1 MPKQLTF
8 MELVNRQH
16 IFEYI
21 PQRDPICLVHT
32 IYESSAE
39 HVKTGFFVEEGHL
52 LVSEGCLTEAGI
64 TENLAQSAAAHAGY
78 IARQQNMP
86 PKVGFIGNIKDLQIH
101 SLPPVNREVIT
112 EVRIK
117 AFVMNVTL
125 VTASSTCNGAPVAT
139 CEMKI
144 FLQE

>member
-1 MPKQLTF
+1 MA
-8 MELVNRQH
+8 LVTREH

-21 PQRDPICLVHT
+21 PQRNPICLVHT
-32 IYESSAE
+32 IYESTQES
-39 HVKTGFFVEEGHL
+39 VKTGFWVEEDHL
-52 LVSEGCLTEAGI
+52 LVENGALTEAGI

-78 IARQQNMP
+78 IARQHNLP
-86 PKVGFIGNIKDLQIH
+86 PKVGFIGNIKDLQIQQ
-101 SLPPVNREVIT
+101 LPKVGTEVIT
-112 EVRIK
+112 EVKIK

-125 VTASSTCNGAPVAT
+125 VIVTSTCNGQPVAS

>member
-1 MPKQLTF
+1 MV
-8 MELVNRQH
+8 LVSREH

-32 IYESSAE
+32 IYESTPES
-39 HVKTGFFVEEGHL
+39 VKTGFVIEQDHVFVNNG
-52 LVSEGCLTEAGI
+52 VLTEAGI

-78 IARQQNMP
+78 IARQQNLP
-86 PKVGFIGNIKDLQIH
+86 PKVGFIGNIKDLKIDY
-101 SLPPVNREVIT
+101 LPKVNEEVIT
-112 EVRIK
+112 EVKIK

-125 VTASSTCNGAPVAT
+125 VTVTSTCNGKLVAS